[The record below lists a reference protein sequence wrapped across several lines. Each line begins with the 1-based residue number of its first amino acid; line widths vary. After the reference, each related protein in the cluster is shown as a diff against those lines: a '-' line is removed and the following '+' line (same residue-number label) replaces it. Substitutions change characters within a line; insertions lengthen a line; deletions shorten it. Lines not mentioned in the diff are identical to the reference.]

1 MKMRRTFALAV
12 LAIMAVAGNAFALGE
27 ARMAGKITDAATS
40 KPIPNAVVIIDALS
54 GHTVHQEFKSDKDGY
69 YKFLILDGTLNYK
82 FTFKAAGYAPA
93 EYTIK
98 PKLGEVTTKDVAL
111 EAGSSAAPAAAPN
124 APIVSAKPNPGVV
137 AYNEGAAL
145 ANDGK
150 LPEAIAKMEE
160 AVTAKPDLTA
170 GYEALARLYVRTK
183 NYDKAIDRANK
194 ALEVDTD
201 NQDMFS
207 VLNQS
212 YTAKGDKTKAAE
224 YQKKLP
230 ADAVAM
236 FNDAARLINA
246 GKDGEAE
253 PLLKGAIAAN
263 DKFAP
268 AYYELGMLYVRTQKN
283 ADAKTNLQK
292 YLELEP
298 AGKDAA
304 TAKEMLNYV
313 K

>member
-1 MKMRRTFALAV
+1 MQMRRKFAFAV
-12 LAIMAVAGNAFALGE
+12 LAIMAVAGSAFAGEE
-27 ARMAGKITDAATS
+27 ARMAGKITDAATT
-40 KPIPNAVVIIDALS
+40 KPIPNAVITIDATS
-54 GHTVHQEFKSDKDGY
+54 GHTVHKEFKADKDGG

-82 FTFKAAGYAPA
+82 FTYKADGYAPA

-111 EAGSSAAPAAAPN
+111 EAGSAAPAAAAN
-124 APIVSAKPNPGVV
+124 APIATAKPNPAVL

-150 LPEAIAKMEE
+150 LPEAIAKFEE
-160 AVTAKPDLTA
+160 AVAAKPDLTA
-170 GYEALARLYVRTK
+170 GYEALAKLYLRTK
-183 NYDKAIDRANK
+183 DYDKAIDRANK
-194 ALEVDTD
+194 TLEVDID
-201 NQDMFS
+201 NQNMFS
-207 VLNQS
+207 VLADS
-212 YTAKGDKTKAAE
+212 YTAKGDKAKAAQ
-224 YQKKLP
+224 YRKKLP

-236 FNDAARLINA
+236 FNEAARLINA
-246 GKDGEAE
+246 SKDGEAE

-283 ADAKTNLQK
+283 ADAKVNLQK

-298 AGKDAA
+298 TGKDAA